1 MKKFTLIVLLA
12 ASFTASAQKEANN
25 WYFGNLG
32 GIRFLDDGSV
42 EAITDGAMTTSE
54 GCSSISDSNGN
65 LLMYT
70 DGRNVWDRNHVIM
83 PNGNYALGTGL
94 LGDPS
99 STQSAIIVPNE
110 ENPDIYYIFTVDEP
124 HHLNASAFP
133 DQYTGDYPEPN
144 GTAGTIPEADDGFNN
159 GLNYSVVDLSIIG
172 ANGSIGDVTI
182 RNEHLV
188 TYDPANSEEAKYKC
202 SEKITAVKNAD
213 GTGYWVI
220 THFIDKFYAFQV
232 GNGGP
237 SAFAEVSIMAPV
249 VPTSGYRRNAIG
261 CIKVS
266 PDGSKIAIAHVQM
279 DTTEGSAANN
289 GAAYVY
295 DFDNNTGL
303 ISNPIQL
310 KNNAGAYGVEFS
322 PKSEKL
328 YVSYDNAGSF
338 GGVYQYNLLADDI
351 PDSEVKIA
359 NTSQS
364 GTLQLGPNGKIYRA
378 IVQSEF
384 LDVIHSPDEP
394 GTLCDYQASGVP
406 LDGGVSMFGLP
417 PFITSFF
424 MASIVYEGTC
434 LGDATLFELNVTD
447 DYDSVEWDFG
457 DGSPTSSEDMPL
469 HTYDAAGSYNVTAD
483 ITRDGE
489 VSAVSIDITIHAVP
503 VANMPQDLQE
513 CDPENDGTAEFDLS
527 ENTPLIL
534 GEQSADD
541 FNVSYHITQEDADTG
556 VAPLNDVSY
565 TNTSD
570 PQVIYARIAN
580 ASNPSCYSTTQFEIS
595 ALPSPQ
601 LAQQEERVVCLNTG
615 EYIRLDALSDTAST
629 AGLTFGWSTGSEM
642 PFIEVNQPGTYSVT
656 VTNALGC
663 ENTLHLTVI
672 PSDVAVIDD
681 VIIEDL
687 RDINTVLVLA
697 SPPAGV
703 ETTYQYSLDRP
714 NGPFLESN
722 FFDNVEPGIHTVY
735 IKDDNGCGII
745 SKQISILSIP
755 KFFTPN
761 GDGVNDTW
769 NIVGMNT
776 RFYSQSEIFIFD
788 RYGKLLGSADP
799 RGPGW
804 DGTYK
809 GSKLPSTDY
818 WYVVRLDDGR
828 TVRGHFSMVR

>member
-1 MKKFTLIVLLA
+1 MKRFTLILLLA

-32 GIRFLDDGSV
+32 GIHFMDDGSV
-42 EAITDGAMTTSE
+42 EALTDGVMATSE

-110 ENPDIYYIFTVDEP
+110 DNPDIYYIFTVDEP
-124 HHLNASAFP
+124 HHVNAAV
-133 DQYTGDYPEPN
+133 YPEQYSGEYVEAN
-144 GTAGTIPEADDGFNN
+144 GTSVSTPEADDGLNN
-159 GLNYSVVDLSIIG
+159 GLNYSVVDLSVIG
-172 ANGSIGDVTI
+172 ANGSIGDVTENNI
-182 RNEHLV
+182 HLV
-188 TYDPANSEEAKYKC
+188 TYDPANVNQAKYKC
-202 SEKITAVKNAD
+202 SEKITAVKNDD

-220 THFIDKFYAFQV
+220 THFIDKFYAFPV
-232 GNGGP
+232 GPDGP
-237 SAFAEVSIMAPV
+237 DTTPVISTVNPV

-266 PDGSKIAIAHVQM
+266 PDGSKIAIAHVQI

-289 GAAYVY
+289 GAAYLY
-295 DFDNNTGL
+295 DFDSATGL
-303 ISNPIQL
+303 ISNPVQL
-310 KNNAGAYGVEFS
+310 KNNAPAYGVEFS

-328 YVSYDNAGSF
+328 YVSYDNTGSF
-338 GGVYQYNLLADDI
+338 GGVYQYDLLAADI
-351 PDSEVKIA
+351 PGSEIKVA
-359 NTSQS
+359 NTTQS

-394 GTLCDYQASGVP
+394 GTLCDYQPSGIS
-406 LDGGVSMFGLP
+406 LDGGISMFGLP

-434 LGDATLFELNVTD
+434 LGDATQFELNVTD

-457 DGSPTSSEDMPL
+457 DGSPASNEDIPV
-469 HTYDAAGSYNVTAD
+469 HTYAAAGNYNVTAN

-489 VSAVSIDITIHAVP
+489 VSSVSIDVTIHAVP
-503 VANMPQDLQE
+503 VANAPQALQE
-513 CDPENDGTAEFDLS
+513 CDPENDGTADFSLS
-527 ENTPLIL
+527 QNSAAIL
-534 GEQSADD
+534 NGQSDED
-541 FNVSYHITQEDADTG
+541 FSVTYHTTQEDAD
-556 VAPLNDVSY
+556 AAASPLNDTSY

-570 PQVIYARIAN
+570 PQTIYVRVAN
-580 ASNPSCYSTTQFEIS
+580 TNNPTCYSSTQFEIS
-595 ALPSPQ
+595 TLPSPQ
-601 LAQQEERVVCLNTG
+601 LAQQDERVVCLNTG
-615 EYIRLDALSDTAST
+615 EYIRLDALNDAANT
-629 AGLTFGWSTGSEM
+629 AGLSFEWSTGSDM
-642 PFIEVNQPGTYSVT
+642 PYIEINQPGIYSVI

-663 ENTLHLTVI
+663 ENSISITVV

-681 VIIEDL
+681 IIIEDL
-687 RDINTVLVLA
+687 RDINTVLVMT

-703 ETTYQYSLDRP
+703 ETTYRYSLDKP
-714 NGPFLESN
+714 NGPFQESN
-722 FFDNVEPGIHTVY
+722 FFEGVAPGIHTVY
-735 IKDDNGCGII
+735 IKDDNGCGIV
-745 SKQISILSIP
+745 SKQISVLSIP

-761 GDGVNDTW
+761 CDGVNDTW

-776 RFYSQSEIFIFD
+776 RFYAQSEIFIFD

-804 DGTYK
+804 NGMYE
-809 GSKLPSTDY
+809 GVKLPSTDY
-818 WYVVRLDDGR
+818 WYLVKLDDGR
-828 TVRGHFSMVR
+828 TVRGHFSLLR

>member
-1 MKKFTLIVLLA
+1 MKRFTLLLLLA
-12 ASFTASAQKEANN
+12 ASFTVSAQKEANN
-25 WYFGNLG
+25 WYFGNFG
-32 GIRFLDDGSV
+32 GIHFLDDGSV
-42 EAITDGAMTTSE
+42 EALTDGAMTTNE

-124 HHLNASAFP
+124 HHVNASV
-133 DQYTGDYPEPN
+133 YPEQYSGEYVETN
-144 GTAGTIPEADDGFNN
+144 GTSVSTPEADDGFNN
-159 GLNYSVVDLSIIG
+159 GLNYSIVDLSIVG
-172 ANGSIGDVTI
+172 DNGSIGDVTLH
-182 RNEHLV
+182 NVHLV
-188 TYDPANSEEAKYKC
+188 TYDPADIDQAKYKC
-202 SEKITAVKNAD
+202 SEKITAVKNDD

-220 THFIDKFYAFQV
+220 THFIDKFYAFPV
-232 GNGGP
+232 GPDGP
-237 SAFAEVSIMAPV
+237 IDPPVVSTVNPV

-266 PDGSKIAIAHVQM
+266 PDGSKIAIAHVQI

-289 GAAYVY
+289 GASYVY

-303 ISNPIQL
+303 LSNPIQL

-338 GGVYQYNLLADDI
+338 GGVYQYDLLADDI
-351 PDSEVKIA
+351 PDSEIKVA
-359 NTSQS
+359 NTTQS

-384 LDVIHSPDEP
+384 LDVIHNPDEP
-394 GTLCDYQASGVP
+394 GTLCNYQLSGVA

-424 MASIVYEGTC
+424 MASIIYDGTC
-434 LGDATLFELNVTD
+434 LGDATQFELNVTD

-457 DGSPTSSEDMPL
+457 DGSPSSSEDMPL
-469 HTYDAAGSYNVTAD
+469 HTYAAAGTYNVTAD

-489 VSAVSIDITIHAVP
+489 VSSVSIDVAIHAVP
-503 VANMPQDLQE
+503 VANMPQNLQE
-513 CDPENDGTAEFDLS
+513 CDPENDGTANFTLS
-527 ENTPLIL
+527 ENTAAIL
-534 GEQSADD
+534 NGQSDED
-541 FNVSYHITQEDADTG
+541 FSVTYHISQEDADNGAT
-556 VAPLNDVSY
+556 PLNDTSY

-570 PQVIYARIAN
+570 PQHIYARVAN
-580 ASNPSCYSTTQFEIS
+580 SNNPACYTTTQFEIRT
-595 ALPSPQ
+595 LPSPQ
-601 LAQQEERVVCLNTG
+601 LAEQDERVVCLNTD

-629 AGLTFGWSTGSEM
+629 AGLTFEWSTGSDM
-642 PFIEVNQPGTYSVT
+642 PYIEVNQPGIYSVT

-681 VIIEDL
+681 IIIEDL

-703 ETTYQYSLDRP
+703 ETTYRYSLDKP
-714 NGPFLESN
+714 NGPFRESN
-722 FFDNVEPGIHTVY
+722 FFEDVEPGIHTVY
-735 IKDDNGCGII
+735 IKDDNGCGVI
-745 SKQISILSIP
+745 SKQISVLSIP
-755 KFFTPN
+755 KYFTPN

-776 RFYSQSEIFIFD
+776 RFYAQSEIFIFD

-804 DGTYK
+804 DGTYE
-809 GSKLPSTDY
+809 GAKLPSTDY

-828 TVRGHFSMVR
+828 TVKGHFSIVR